1 MSKLVLEVKLLIL
14 ASFTAQQ
21 KPTFFYIQ
29 PNESIQKSELVL
41 QKCDK
46 PDSKK
51 KKPEGR
57 RGVSW
62 TTDTVDN
69 EHMNKKKSKSCCI
82 YVKPKKF
89 GESDTESSEDECP
102 DHCGPHRKKQ

>member
-1 MSKLVLEVKLLIL
+1 MK
-14 ASFTAQQ
+14 
-21 KPTFFYIQ
+21 
-29 PNESIQKSELVL
+29 KSDIVL
-41 QKCDK
+41 QKGDK
-46 PDSKK
+46 PDNK

-69 EHMNKKKSKSCCI
+69 EHMNKKKSKCCCI

-89 GESDTESSEDECP
+89 GESDTESSDEDECP
-102 DHCGPHRKKQ
+102 DHCGGHKKQ